1 MNSKLDKQMKI
12 LTSMCDNNSKL
23 SIPAV
28 FSLFM
33 DLATEHGNEIGVGAD
48 KLSPKGLFWVTA
60 KTKIKIHRSPEV
72 LEEITASTWP
82 EKPGRIRCN
91 RYYTLKKDGKLLAEG
106 KTEWAIIDI
115 NSGRPCRPSE
125 VYPKDIIHIEDTV
138 CDEPFS
144 KISEDFDGCPIIDT
158 YKVRSTDIDLG
169 QHLNNAV
176 YSRILFGAFS
186 CDDLSKMDISEVEI
200 HFRNQCYEGENIKI
214 LLRKNDSSF
223 EIGMLK
229 EDGTVAATAL
239 IR

>member
-1 MNSKLDKQMKI
+1 MGCKLSKQLKV
-12 LTSMCDNNSKL
+12 LTSLCDNTSKM
-23 SIPAV
+23 SIPSV
-28 FSLFM
+28 FSAFM
-33 DLATEHGNEIGVGAD
+33 DLATEHGNEIGVGTD

-60 KTKIKIHRSPEV
+60 KTKIKIHKLPEV
-72 LEEITASTWP
+72 LECINASTWP

-91 RYYTLKKDGKLLAEG
+91 RYYTLEKDGEILAEG

-115 NSGRPCRPSE
+115 NSGRPCRPNE
-125 VYPKDIIHIEDTV
+125 VYPEGIIHCEDTV
-138 CDEPFS
+138 CEEAFS
-144 KISEDFDGCPIIDT
+144 KISEDFEAFPVIDT

-176 YSRILFGAFS
+176 YARILFGAFS
-186 CDDLSKMDISEVEI
+186 CDELSKMNINEVEI

-214 LLRKNDSSF
+214 YCRKNENAF
-223 EIGMLK
+223 EIGMFK